1 MWFFVIH
8 KVFSLKPKTFSLH
21 IRLSEKDKENIKKV
35 KEAIGFLSDS
45 ETVRALIREKAQEL
59 DNQAQSFTETNLN
72 RNRRENNAK
81 SQNSVR

>member
-1 MWFFVIH
+1 M
-8 KVFSLKPKTFSLH
+8 KQSLH

-59 DNQAQSFTETNLN
+59 DNQAQSFTEINLN